1 MSKPKLMLL
10 LIVFLSVVV
19 VPFNTN
25 GAGPK
30 IYLGISGI
38 SFDYI
43 PFWYAKDFR
52 LYEKYNVDLD
62 MITTGG
68 GTVLAQA
75 MLSGGVQFGALGTA
89 FLQSVMQGADH
100 ALLAAHINYFPY
112 RVVGLPSISGKDA
125 LKGAT
130 IAISRFGSN
139 ADAALRIALRQSGL
153 DPVKDV
159 TIVQLGTQPER
170 LAALNGRRVQAT
182 IMSPPFS
189 SAAKKS
195 GLKVI
200 LDISKMRVA
209 FPEIGLIASR
219 DYVAKNRL
227 IAKGLMQA
235 YLEAIRD
242 IKKNKEATLK
252 VMAKY
257 LRMELASNRDILI
270 DAYDEAVASDEL
282 ERKPYP
288 NRDGM
293 RLAVEL
299 IAKQR
304 NISPIPAIDNFI
316 DTSLLEELDRSGFID
331 QLYR

>member
-1 MSKPKLMLL
+1 MSQLKDL
-10 LIVFLSVVV
+10 LIVIFLCVVV
-19 VPFNTN
+19 VPFTAN
-25 GAGPK
+25 GAGTK
-30 IYLGISGI
+30 TYLGVSGV
-38 SFDYI
+38 SLDYI
-43 PFWYAKDFR
+43 PFWYARDYR
-52 LYEKYNVDLD
+52 LYEKYNVDVD

-89 FLQSVMQGADH
+89 FLQSAMQGADQV
-100 ALLAAHINYFPY
+100 LLAAHINYFPY
-112 RVVGLPSISGKDA
+112 RVVGLPSIAGKDG

-139 ADAALRIALRQSGL
+139 ADAALRIALRQAGL
-153 DPVKDV
+153 DPAKDV

-209 FPEIGLIASR
+209 FPEIGLVASR

-227 IAKGLMQA
+227 IARGLMQA

-242 IKKNKEATLK
+242 IKKNKEATVR

-257 LRMELASNRDILI
+257 LRMDLEANRDILV
-270 DAYDEAVASDEL
+270 DAYDETIASEEL
-282 ERKPYP
+282 EKKPYP
-288 NRDGM
+288 NRDGVK
-293 RLAVEL
+293 LAVEL

-316 DTSLLEELDRSGFID
+316 DTGLLEELDRSGFID

>member
-1 MSKPKLMLL
+1 MSQLKDL
-10 LIVFLSVVV
+10 LIVIFLSVVV
-19 VPFNTN
+19 VPFTAH
-25 GAGPK
+25 GAGTK
-30 IYLGISGI
+30 TYLGVSGV
-38 SFDYI
+38 SLDYI
-43 PFWYAKDFR
+43 PFWYARDYR
-52 LYEKYNVDLD
+52 LYEKYNVDVD

-89 FLQSVMQGADH
+89 FLQSAMQGADQV
-100 ALLAAHINYFPY
+100 LLAAHINYFPY
-112 RVVGLPSISGKDA
+112 RVVGLPSIAGKDG

-139 ADAALRIALRQSGL
+139 ADAALRIALRQAGL
-153 DPVKDV
+153 DPARDV

-170 LAALNGRRVQAT
+170 LAALNSRQIQAT

-189 SAAKKS
+189 SSAKKA
-195 GLKVI
+195 GFKVL
-200 LDISKMRVA
+200 LDISRMRIA
-209 FPEIGLIASR
+209 FPQIGLVASR
-219 DYVAKNRL
+219 DYVSKNR
-227 IAKGLMQA
+227 ANARGFMQA

-242 IKKNKEATLK
+242 IKKNKEATVKLL
-252 VMAKY
+252 AKY
-257 LRMELASNRDILI
+257 LRMDLQNDREVLLDT
-270 DAYDEAVASDEL
+270 YDETIASDEL

-293 RLAVEL
+293 KFAVEL

-304 NISPIPAIDNFI
+304 NISPIPNIDNFM
-316 DTSLLEELDRSGFID
+316 DTSLLAELDRSGFID

>member
-1 MSKPKLMLL
+1 MDKLKAL
-10 LIVFLSVVV
+10 LIAMLVSGALW
-19 VPFNTN
+19 PFT
-25 GAGPK
+25 AQAAAAK
-30 IYLGISGI
+30 TYLGLSGI

-43 PFWYAKDFR
+43 PFWYAKDHR
-52 LYEKYNVDLD
+52 LYQKYNVDVD

-75 MLSGGVQFGALGTA
+75 MLSGGVHFGALGTA
-89 FLQSVMQGADH
+89 FLQSAMQGADQV
-100 ALLAAHINYFPY
+100 LLAAHINYFPY
-112 RVVGLPSISGKDA
+112 RVVGLPSVAGKDG

-139 ADAALRIALRQSGL
+139 ADAALRIALRQAGL

-170 LAALNGRRVQAT
+170 LAALNGRRIQAT

-200 LDISKMRVA
+200 LDMAQMRVA
-209 FPEIGLIASR
+209 FPEIGLVASR
-219 DYVAKNRL
+219 DYVAKNRANARGL
-227 IAKGLMQA
+227 IQA

-242 IKKNKEATLK
+242 IKKNKEPALK
-252 VMAKY
+252 IMAKY
-257 LRMELASNRDILI
+257 LRMDLETNRDILT
-270 DAYDEAVASDEL
+270 DAYDETIASDEM
-282 ERKPYP
+282 EKKPYP

-293 RLAVEL
+293 KLAVEL

-304 NISPIPAIDNFI
+304 NISPVPAIDNFI
-316 DTSLLEELDRSGFID
+316 DIGILEELDRSGFID

>member
-1 MSKPKLMLL
+1 MSKLTLL
-10 LIVFLSVVV
+10 VIIALLTVVIA
-19 VPFNTN
+19 PFTLYS
-25 GAGPK
+25 AGPK
-30 IYLGISGI
+30 TYLGVSGI
-38 SFDYI
+38 SFDYM
-43 PFWYAKDFR
+43 PFWYAKDYR
-52 LYEKYNVDLD
+52 LYQKYNIDVD

-75 MLSGGVQFGALGTA
+75 MLSGGVNFAAIGTA
-89 FLQSVMQGADH
+89 FLQSSMQGADH
-100 ALLAAHINYFPY
+100 VLLAAHINYFPY
-112 RVVGLPSISGKDA
+112 RVVGLPSIADKEG

-139 ADAALRIALRQSGL
+139 ADTALRIALREAGL
-153 DPVKDV
+153 DPAKDV

-170 LAALNGRRVQAT
+170 LAALNGRRIQAT

-200 LDISKMRVA
+200 LDIAKMRIA
-209 FPEIGLIASR
+209 FPAIGVVASR
-219 DYVAKNRL
+219 DYVAKNRTN
-227 IAKGLMQA
+227 AKGFMQA

-242 IKKNKEATLK
+242 IKKNKEAALK

-257 LRMELASNRDILI
+257 LRMDLESNRDILL
-270 DAYDEAVASDEL
+270 DAYDETIASDEM
-282 ERKPYP
+282 EKKPYP
-288 NRDGM
+288 NRDGL

-299 IAKQR
+299 TAKQR
-304 NISPIPAIDNFI
+304 NISSIPAIDKFM

>member
-1 MSKPKLMLL
+1 MAQLRTVVMVILL
-10 LIVFLSVVV
+10 WMVIVPLAAEGS
-19 VPFNTN
+19 
-25 GAGPK
+25 GPK
-30 IYLGISGI
+30 TYLGLSGI

-43 PFWYAKDFR
+43 PLWYAKDYR
-52 LYEKYNVDLD
+52 LYQKYNVDVD
-62 MITTGG
+62 IITAGG

-75 MLSGGVQFGALGTA
+75 MLSGGVHFAAIGTA
-89 FLQSVMQGADH
+89 FLQGSMQGADH
-100 ALLAAHINYFPY
+100 VLLAAHVNYFPY
-112 RVVGLPSISGKDA
+112 RLVGLPSIGGKEG

-139 ADAALRIALRQSGL
+139 ADAALRIALKQAGL
-153 DPVKDV
+153 DPARDV

-170 LAALNGRRVQAT
+170 LAALNSRQIQAT

-189 SAAKKS
+189 SSAKKA
-195 GLKVI
+195 GFKVL
-200 LDISKMRVA
+200 LDISRMRIA
-209 FPEIGLIASR
+209 FPEIGLVASR
-219 DYVAKNRL
+219 DYVSKNR
-227 IAKGLMQA
+227 ANARAFMQA

-242 IKKNKEATLK
+242 IKKNKEATVK

-257 LRMELASNRDILI
+257 LRMDLENNREILL
-270 DAYDEAVASDEL
+270 DTYDETIASDEM
-282 ERKPYP
+282 EKKPYP
-288 NRDGM
+288 NRDGLK
-293 RLAVEL
+293 LAVEL